1 MSRLHWLKICA
12 VVGEITIA
20 PCHVVTAWVNRLL
33 IRLFRFIFMIN
44 NYALFQRMTTSLLKK
59 NIAVKKN
66 VKKMATFV
74 PLDRYLGEMI
84 TNHIFH
90 LLTSVSIA
98 A

>member
-1 MSRLHWLKICA
+1 MSCGDCLGKQ
-12 VVGEITIA
+12 
-20 PCHVVTAWVNRLL
+20 TANQAFQIYL
-33 IRLFRFIFMIN
+33 MIN

-74 PLDRYLGEMI
+74 PLDRYLSEMI
-84 TNHIFH
+84 KNHIFH